1 MKNPTLSNSLRLWS
15 SAVLCLS
22 LVSSEA
28 ATAYVT
34 RSGSTW
40 TGRVDGRT
48 VYTGTSYNAAIQAC
62 SDNMTS
68 GTIYIRNSG
77 TCDATYGVSPRDGL
91 TLDYGGTQSQGQSG
105 TISVI
110 QLDRKNNITIRNQ
123 RITGSPRYGIWSRS
137 SNNLTL
143 SGCSCDVSGGLIYRF
158 DDSKG
163 GGSRNININSLTANG
178 PTAHGCETYT
188 VDGFYWS
195 TVTAN
200 NSAGCGLLLNN
211 TVNWSGSSVYAY
223 NCNYGGGYAGFR
235 VANSNQR
242 GTVNYVDANR
252 CGRGI
257 FSLTQ
262 SRDATVNNCYIRNC
276 SGIGIW
282 LQDSYN
288 THVRA
293 GTVQGNA
300 GGCYSITGG
309 SGNSVTVSCQ

>member
-1 MKNPTLSNSLRLWS
+1 MKRLALALLPLVV
-15 SAVLCLS
+15 SATVALG
-22 LVSSEA
+22 

-40 TGRVDGRT
+40 TGTVDGT
-48 VYTGTSYNAAIQAC
+48 VVYTGTSYNAAIQAC
-62 SDNMTS
+62 INAMSS

-77 TCDATYGVSPRDGL
+77 TCDATYGVAPKNGL
-91 TLDYGGTQSQGQSG
+91 VLDYGGTQSYGQSG

-110 QLDRKNNITIRNQ
+110 QLDNKSGVTIRNQ
-123 RITGSPRYGIWSRS
+123 KITGSPRYGIWSRS
-137 SNNLTL
+137 SSSITL
-143 SGCSCDVSGGLIYRF
+143 SGCSCDVTGGLIYRF

-163 GGSRNININSLTANG
+163 GGSRNININSITANG
-178 PTAHGCETYT
+178 ATAHGCETYT
-188 VDGFYWS
+188 VDGFYWG

-211 TVNWSGSSVYAY
+211 TINWSGSSVYAY

-262 SRDATVNNCYIRNC
+262 SRDATINNCWIRYC

-293 GTVQGNA
+293 GTVEYNS

-309 SGNSVTVSCQ
+309 SGNSVTVTCR

>member
-1 MKNPTLSNSLRLWS
+1 MKKLTSLTVCSLM
-15 SAVLCLS
+15 LS
-22 LVSSEA
+22 LQLNA

-34 RSGSTW
+34 RSGSTY
-40 TGRVDGRT
+40 TGKVDGSV
-48 VYTGTSYNAAIQAC
+48 VYSGPSYNAAIQAC
-62 SDNMTS
+62 IDNMSS

-77 TCDATYGVSPRDGL
+77 TCEPTYGIAPKNGL
-91 TLDYGGTQSQGQSG
+91 TLDYGGTQATGTSS

-110 QLDRKNNITIRNQ
+110 QLDRKSNVTIRNL
-123 RITGSPRYGIWSRS
+123 RIAGNPRYGIWSRS
-137 SNNLTL
+137 SSGITL
-143 SGCSCDVSGGLIYRF
+143 SGCSAQVTGGLPFRF
-158 DDSKG
+158 DDSKS
-163 GGSRNININSLTANG
+163 GGSRNINVNSVTSNG
-178 PTAHGCETYT
+178 QTAHGLETYT

-195 TVTAN
+195 TVSAN
-200 NSAGCGLLLNN
+200 DSAGCGLLLNN
-211 TVNWSGSSVYAY
+211 TINWSGGSVYAY

-235 VANSNQR
+235 VANSNGR

-262 SRDATVNNCYIRNC
+262 SRDATINNCYIRNC

-288 THVRA
+288 TRVLA
-293 GTVQGNA
+293 GTVQNNG

-309 SGNSVTVSCQ
+309 SGNSVNVSCR